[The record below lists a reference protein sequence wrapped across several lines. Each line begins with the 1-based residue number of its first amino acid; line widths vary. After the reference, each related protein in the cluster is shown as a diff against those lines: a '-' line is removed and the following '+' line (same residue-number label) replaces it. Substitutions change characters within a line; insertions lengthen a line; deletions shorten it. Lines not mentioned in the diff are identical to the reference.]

1 MKKIL
6 GIILAMFLLNS
17 CYAFKVVPTDV
28 WLTPKYLDHTY
39 QEIIDMHGVP
49 NRIIPDGSGGQILI
63 YEEYHAITSVGNT
76 LSVSSFTRGDYIEAF
91 INEKGVC
98 YDVRTNKVERDIDF
112 EKSFLLNA
120 VWVVPL
126 IVLTILA
133 TVSNA

>member
-63 YEEYHAITSVGNT
+63 YEEYYATTYTGHS

-126 IVLTILA
+126 IALTVLA